1 MTEAK
6 QATIVTEQQVFDFL
20 ATHPDFLERH
30 PKLLSHITIS
40 HQVEGGVSLVE
51 RQVKVLRDKNR
62 ELQGKLIEMLRSA
75 QDNEQL
81 LEKCIRLV
89 LCLIDCQSLQQLTN
103 TLNDLL
109 KREFDLD
116 LVSIN
121 LVGRW
126 PRHDN
131 ARVYSDAK
139 GLLQSLDCQFPDN
152 QPICGRIDKK
162 TRSVLFP
169 STTEAPGSVAILPL
183 GQSGNMGIL
192 ALLSHDATRFSP
204 EMGDLFLQL
213 ISSVTSQMLQKFK
226 DF

>member
-6 QATIVTEQQVFDFL
+6 QANAVTEQQVFDFL

-51 RQVKVLRDKNR
+51 RQVKVLR
-62 ELQGKLIEMLRSA
+62 E
-75 QDNEQL
+75 DNEQL

-169 STTEAPGSVAILPL
+169 STSEAPGSVAILPL
-183 GQSGNMGIL
+183 GHSGNMGIL

>member
-6 QATIVTEQQVFDFL
+6 QANAVTEQQVFDFL

-40 HQVEGGVSLVE
+40 HQVEGGVSLVD
-51 RQVKVLRDKNR
+51 RQVNELRDKNR

-116 LVSIN
+116 LVS
-121 LVGRW
+121 
-126 PRHDN
+126 
-131 ARVYSDAK
+131 
-139 GLLQSLDCQFPDN
+139 
-152 QPICGRIDKK
+152 
-162 TRSVLFP
+162 
-169 STTEAPGSVAILPL
+169 
-183 GQSGNMGIL
+183 GIIVQI
-192 ALLSHDATRFSP
+192 TGPRFS
-204 EMGDLFLQL
+204 EFENSNRM
-213 ISSVTSQMLQKFK
+213 SSKRATVTPIK
-226 DF
+226 